1 MGPQYLG
8 EIRIVAFPFA
18 PEGWAQCNGQLLP
31 INQNQALFWRLGT
44 TYRGHG
50 RPSFGLP
57 DFRGRTGMSW
67 GSQGGSPTFV
77 YGQPG
82 GEEMHTLVT
91 NEMPLQNHT
100 PVASTQPPGTESDS
114 SLGESLGDGTKPVRH
129 DTPEYGDGG
138 QCHWQ

>member
-1 MGPQYLG
+1 MGQQYLG

-18 PEGWAQCNGQLLP
+18 PKGWAQCNGQLMP
-31 INQNQALFWRLGT
+31 INQNQALFSLLGATYGGDGRT
-44 TYRGHG
+44 T
-50 RPSFGLP
+50 FGLP

-77 YGQPG
+77 YGRPG

-91 NEMPLQNHT
+91 NEIPLHNHT
-100 PVASTQPPGTESDS
+100 PVASTQGAESDH

-129 DTPEYGDGG
+129 DTPEYADGD